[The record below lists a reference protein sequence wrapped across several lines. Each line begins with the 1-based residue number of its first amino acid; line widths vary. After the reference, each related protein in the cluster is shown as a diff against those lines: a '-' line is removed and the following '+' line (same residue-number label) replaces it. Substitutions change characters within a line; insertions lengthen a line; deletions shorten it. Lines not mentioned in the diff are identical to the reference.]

1 VSADPWKTY
10 DLSQPLDTDYL
21 SAFASATTAD
31 REHWQRA
38 RQFAQEVFPVIN
50 QHWENAFYPV
60 DLVRRMGELDL
71 LTDGLEIGGH
81 AVFSP
86 LAAGLVTMEISRAD
100 GSMAAAAAVQ
110 GGLVLRSLKL
120 FGTAEQQDQYLEPI
134 ATGTLLG
141 GFALTEPHHGSDS
154 VSLETSARFDGK
166 TWILNG
172 SKKWI
177 GNGAAGGITIVWARD
192 EVDGHIKGFIVDQQA
207 AGYEATP
214 VRGKGVLR
222 AIEQAEIRLHNVR
235 VPDSALLA
243 QARSFK
249 DVSKALVDTR
259 VNVGWSAL
267 GHALFVFEAAL
278 QYSKQREQFGKPL
291 GAHQMVQER
300 LAQMLA
306 ELSNMQLQCAA
317 VASEQAAGRLRQAQA
332 SLLKYH
338 NTRAGRRVAATAR
351 DMLGGNGILLENH
364 VIRHVGD
371 IEALHTYE
379 GTESIQALILGRDLT
394 GLSAFG

>member
-1 VSADPWKTY
+1 MTTDPWKTY

-21 SAFASATTAD
+21 SAFAEITPAD
-31 REHWQRA
+31 RGHWQRA
-38 RQFAQEVFPVIN
+38 RLFAQEVMPVIN
-50 QHWENAFYPV
+50 GHWDAGHYPTE
-60 DLVRRMGELDL
+60 LVRRMGELDL
-71 LTDGLEIGGH
+71 LTDGLEIPGH
-81 AVFSP
+81 EVFSP
-86 LAAGLVTMEISRAD
+86 LAAGLVAMEISRAD
-100 GSMAAAAAVQ
+100 GSMAAAAGVQ

-120 FGTAEQQDQYLEPI
+120 FGTAEQQERYLEPV
-134 ATGTLLG
+134 ATGALLG

-154 VSLETSARFDGK
+154 VSLETSARLQGDQ
-166 TWILNG
+166 WILNG
-172 SKKWI
+172 HKKWI

-192 EVDGHIKGFIVDQQA
+192 HADGQFKGFIVEQQA
-207 AGYEATP
+207 PGYEATP

-222 AIEQAEIRLHNVR
+222 AIEQAEIRLHEVR
-235 VPDSALLA
+235 IPRSALLA
-243 QARSFK
+243 NAVSFK

-278 QYSKQREQFGKPL
+278 QYAKQREQFGKPL

-306 ELSNMQLQCAA
+306 ELTNMQLQCAA
-317 VASEQAAGRLRQAQA
+317 VAAEQAAGRLRPAQA

-338 NTRAGRRVAATAR
+338 NTRAARRVAATAR

-364 VIRHVGD
+364 VIRHMGD

-379 GTESIQALILGRDLT
+379 GTESVQALILGRDLT